1 MHADFD
7 PALAGVIDVVR
18 EAYAP
23 IGAAMAESRPVHP
36 VEFGALAGA
45 VDALLKALDA
55 RTSPAPVQALKAV
68 A

>member
-7 PALAGVIDVVR
+7 PALAAVMDVVR
-18 EAYAP
+18 ERYAP
-23 IGAAMAESRPVHP
+23 VGAAMAERRSVSP

-45 VDALLKALDA
+45 VGALLDALDA
-55 RTSPAPVQALKAV
+55 RTRPAPVQALKAV

>member
-7 PALAGVIDVVR
+7 PALADVIDVVR

-23 IGAAMAESRPVHP
+23 VGAAMAQRMPVQP

>member
-7 PALAGVIDVVR
+7 PALGEVIDVVR
-18 EAYAP
+18 EVYAP
-23 IGAAMAESRPVHP
+23 IGAAMAERRTVDP